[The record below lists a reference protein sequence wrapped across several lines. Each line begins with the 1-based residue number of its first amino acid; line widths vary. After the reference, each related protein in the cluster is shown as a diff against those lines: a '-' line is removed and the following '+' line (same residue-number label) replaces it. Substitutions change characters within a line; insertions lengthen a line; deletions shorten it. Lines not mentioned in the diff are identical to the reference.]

1 MRTTVRLDD
10 QLYRDVKTR
19 AAQRGT
25 TVTSV
30 IEEALRRLLE
40 EHTEQRPPPPPLPTH
55 GCGGLKPGV
64 PPIHD
69 SRALQDFLDE
79 GVPLDALR

>member
-10 QLYRDVKTR
+10 QLYRDVKMR
-19 AAQRGT
+19 AAETGT

-40 EHTEQRPPPPPLPTH
+40 QRPEQRRPPPLPTH
-55 GCGGLKPGV
+55 GTGGLKPGV

-69 SRALQDFLDE
+69 NHALQDFLDE